1 MDFDKNVLTFYKNG
15 VESCHADNMPVVND
29 SKNGYYP
36 SVSINSPP
44 NAVSL
49 VPRPLLPESLKSKLS
64 TKKGGPVN
72 LSGSKLLRTQKVPR
86 TYQLGNELA
95 TDGDKADV
103 VTTAVRKPSDPTSF
117 IKRFLKF

>member
-15 VESCHADNMPVVND
+15 SETCHADNMPVIND

-49 VPRPLLPESLKSKLS
+49 VPRPLIPDSLKMKLS
-64 TKKGGPVN
+64 GKKGYSVSV
-72 LSGSKLLRTQKVPR
+72 SGKSTGQKMPK
-86 TYQLGNELA
+86 TYSLGNELGS
-95 TDGDKADV
+95 DDKME
-103 VTTAVRKPSDPTSF
+103 VTTARKPSDPTSF